1 MVEHSNVESVV
12 AQEFQATPQ
21 VKALARKYGYEEYMV
36 SRFAQFVPDL
46 EKFLA
51 SMEQAPPVYIRVNT
65 LKIGQNALIQ
75 RLKDKGF
82 SLKASDL
89 PDCLE
94 VTAEPYSIGA
104 SAEHLL
110 GYFYVQDK
118 SSLVP
123 PLALAPSSGD
133 TVIDMAASPGGKT
146 THIAQLMNN
155 EGLLV
160 AIELEPSRMP
170 GLRANLGRCGV
181 RNVALFEMDAMDAS
195 RLDLR
200 ADKILLDAPC
210 TGEGVIAKDQTRKT
224 SRELA
229 DIAFCAGQQRELI
242 DAACSVLKPG
252 GTLVYS
258 TCSFAPEEDEQIV
271 DYAVK
276 KHGLKVEPIPYGSPA
291 LESFGTQ
298 QFSPEVA
305 NARRM
310 YPHLHR
316 TTGFFVARLRNV

>member
-1 MVEHSNVESVV
+1 VEGIVT
-12 AQEFQATPQ
+12 QEFPVTP
-21 VKALARKYGYEEYMV
+21 KIRELARKYGYDEYMV
-36 SRFAQFVPDL
+36 SRFAHLVPDL

-51 SMEQAPPVYIRVNT
+51 SMEEAPPVCIRVNT

-82 SLKASDL
+82 SVKVCDL

-110 GYFYVQDK
+110 GYFYIQDK
-118 SSLVP
+118 SSMIP
-123 PLALAPSSGD
+123 PLALAPVPGD

-155 EGLLV
+155 EGLV
-160 AIELEPSRMP
+160 IAIEKEPARMP
-170 GLRANLGRCGV
+170 GLRTNLGRCGV
-181 RNVALFEMDAMDAS
+181 RDVVLFEMDAMEIG

-210 TGEGVIAKDQTRKT
+210 TGEGVIAKDRTRKT

-242 DAACSVLKPG
+242 DAACSALKPG

-258 TCSFAPEEDEQIV
+258 TCSFAPEEDEAVV
-271 DYAVK
+271 DYAIK
-276 KHGLKVEPIPYGSPA
+276 KHGMKVEPIPYGSPA
-291 LESFGTQ
+291 ITSFGTLK
-298 QFSPEVA
+298 FSPEVA

-310 YPHLHR
+310 YPHVHH